1 MAKDGQPQA
10 DFINCIAWGKSAEFV
25 AKYFRKGQQIV
36 VVGRIQ
42 TRTWEDNEARKHYV
56 TEIIIEEVDFAGSR
70 PKTESNKS
78 DADDSGTSGDAG
90 FYPEETDDELP
101 F

>member
-25 AKYFRKGQQIV
+25 SK
-36 VVGRIQ
+36 
-42 TRTWEDNEARKHYV
+42 YV
-56 TEIIIEEVDFAGSR
+56 TEIVVEEVDFAGSR
-70 PKTESNKS
+70 PKSESNKS
-78 DADDSGTSGDAG
+78 DADDSETNEDAG
-90 FYPEETDDELP
+90 FYPEGTDDELP